1 MGFKKKY
8 LFISKRCPHSK
19 SLIEI
24 LREDKNKEL
33 FNSLTIINVD
43 KVTETNQIPNF
54 IKKVP
59 SLLYQEESTTI
70 LLVGSKIFDW
80 VLKENVE
87 NQK

>member
-19 SLIEI
+19 SLMKI
-24 LREDKNKEL
+24 LGEDNNSDL
-33 FNSLTIINVD
+33 YQSLTIINVD
-43 KVTETNQIPNF
+43 KTKQIPNY

-59 SLLYQEESTTI
+59 SLLYEEESTTI
-70 LLVGSKIFDW
+70 LLVGSKIFEW
-80 VLKENVE
+80 VFKENNA